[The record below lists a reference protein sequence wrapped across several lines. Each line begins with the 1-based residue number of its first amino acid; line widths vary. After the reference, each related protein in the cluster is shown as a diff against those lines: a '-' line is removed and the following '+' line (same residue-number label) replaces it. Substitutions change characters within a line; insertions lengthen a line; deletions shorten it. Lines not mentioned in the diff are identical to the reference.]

1 MKKLFLYFIFF
12 SLFFNLKVNSDEMS
26 PIKKDHNEVFNV
38 GKMISHDDKF
48 TLYFKT
54 RDKAVL
60 AKGEEFNYIT
70 DYPQDLYILYN
81 DSGKIKPLITYD
93 WFPNKVKE
101 LGSNYNLPLFPEDY
115 AYYLLSDN
123 ETLIMISGIKSIRTN
138 FRYNL
143 KKNKLEKLPKNNNY
157 KLYISSL
164 LKDCGYKDINSTYK
178 CNFYKPLISENL
190 INLKKFIQSLN

>member
-1 MKKLFLYFIFF
+1 MKKFISYLFFFFIFF
-12 SLFFNLKVNSDEMS
+12 NIEGGSDEIS
-26 PIKKDHNEVFNV
+26 PVTKDYDEVFNI

-54 RDKAVL
+54 REKAVL

-81 DSGKIKPLITYD
+81 DSGKSTPLITYD
-93 WFPNKVKE
+93 WFPKKVKE
-101 LGSNYNLPLFPEDY
+101 LGSNYNLPVFPEDY

-123 ETLIMISGIKSIRTN
+123 ETLIMISGIKSIRSN
-138 FRYNL
+138 FKFNL
-143 KKNKLEKLPKNNNY
+143 QDNELEKLPMNNDY

-164 LKDCGYKDINSTYK
+164 LKDCGYRDISDTYK
-178 CNFYKPLISENL
+178 CSYYKPLISKNL
-190 INLKKFIQSLN
+190 IN

>member
-60 AKGEEFNYIT
+60 AKGSEFNYIK
-70 DYPQDLYILYN
+70 DYPQDLYILFN
-81 DSGKIKPLITYD
+81 DSGKTFPLITYD
-93 WFPNKVKE
+93 WFPKKVKE
-101 LGSNYNLPLFPEDY
+101 LGSNYNLPVFPEDY

-123 ETLIMISGIKSIRTN
+123 ETLIMISGIKSIRSN
-138 FRYNL
+138 YKFNL
-143 KKNKLEKLPKNNNY
+143 KNSELKKLPIDNDY
-157 KLYISSL
+157 KIYISSL
-164 LKDCGYKDINSTYK
+164 LKNCGYKNINDTYK
-178 CNFYKPLISENL
+178 CSYYKPLISTNL
-190 INLKKFIQSLN
+190 IN